1 MDKKHSL
8 IHKMEENA
16 SHLVLQIHS
25 QNNQMLQNHQLV
37 LHQVLP
43 LQDLVEKVP
52 HKMMMTMMMK
62 MKRETVQMKKFKILN
77 VQIFNVMILQIN
89 QNLLEKWVEKFVFSV
104 LKLVLKLIH
113 LFLDHKFIINKVQ
126 FVQQLFTMEKY
137 KIKKVEKYQ
146 LCQLIHYKNIKA
158 PMKTM

>member
-1 MDKKHSL
+1 MDKKHFL

-52 HKMMMTMMMK
+52 HKMMMTMIMK

-104 LKLVLKLIH
+104 LKLVLKLIN